1 MCVKYSVFLLSLYF
15 LDSYALNCRSDG
27 GPKEEELKT
36 IYMNCLKEQD
46 GRNSSNSRRYTD
58 DQDWDE
64 PRGHNSR
71 SQWDREDKERGD
83 RNRQGSRNDRT
94 GGRNDKLGGRN
105 DRMDGRTGSRDDR
118 MNRRDM
124 MDGRND
130 DMGGRNHDMTDDGIG
145 RYHLTGRD
153 DFSNSDED
161 LSDMS
166 RHHNYYSSTQPSRR
180 FRRDRNKEMNS
191 GHRSQYNPNAQ
202 KPMEYDNT
210 YRNEERNSS
219 RNSSSNEEKK
229 ACALHCFLEHL
240 EMTGDDGMPDK
251 YLVTHVITK
260 DIKNED
266 LRDFLQ
272 ESIEECFQILENE
285 NSEEK
290 CDFSKNLLM
299 CLSEKGRANC
309 DDWKD
314 DISF

>member
-1 MCVKYSVFLLSLYF
+1 M
-15 LDSYALNCRSDG
+15 DSYALNCRSDG
-27 GPKEEELKT
+27 GPKEEELKS
-36 IYMNCLKEQD
+36 IYTTCLKEQD
-46 GRNSSNSRRYTD
+46 GKNSSNSRRYSD

-64 PRGHNSR
+64 PHGYNSR
-71 SQWDREDKERGD
+71 RQWDRDDRERED
-83 RNRQGSRNDRT
+83 RNRARNRNDRT
-94 GGRNDKLGGRN
+94 SGWNDRN
-105 DRMDGRTGSRDDR
+105 DRMGGRDGRTGSRDDR

-124 MDGRND
+124 MEGRND
-130 DMGGRNHDMTDDGIG
+130 DMGSRNHDMTGHDDAVS
-145 RYHLTGRD
+145 RYHVTGRD
-153 DFSNSDED
+153 DFPNSEEY
-161 LSDMS
+161 LGDMS
-166 RHHNYYSSTQPSRR
+166 RNHNYYSSTQSSRR

-191 GHRSQYNPNAQ
+191 GHRSQYNPNTQ
-202 KPMEYDNT
+202 RPMEYEKS

-219 RNSSSNEEKK
+219 RNSSRNEDKK

-240 EMTGDDGMPDK
+240 EMTGDNGKPDK
-251 YLVTHVITK
+251 YLVTHVLTK

-272 ESIEECFQILENE
+272 ESVEECFQILENE

-314 DISF
+314 DISI